1 MNAQVAANR
10 DQNLANLATQSA
22 NVPAQQMQM
31 LQQERQHDLQA
42 YQAQAN
48 VSLQA
53 QQLAQQRAAAGR
65 SGGSGGNGGSN
76 DNSWMFK
83 YLNDEDKKLYEQ
95 HNIGALYDWDE
106 DAKQFV
112 AKPSAKK
119 FLEFAGQ
126 PEVLTKDSKDEKV
139 QTAYRYAAAYR
150 TSLMDQVKEQPK

>member
-31 LQQERQHDLQA
+31 LQQERQQDLQA

-53 QQLAQQRAAAGR
+53 QQLAQQRAAGR
-65 SGGSGGNGGSN
+65 SGGSSGSN

-95 HNIGALYDWDE
+95 HDIGALYDWSE
-106 DAKQFV
+106 EEKQFV
-112 AKPSAKK
+112 AKASAKK
-119 FLEFAGQ
+119 FLQFAGF
-126 PEVLTKDSKDEKV
+126 PETLTKDSKDEKV
-139 QTAYRYAAAYR
+139 QAAFRSATTYR
-150 TSLMDQVKEQPK
+150 TALEEQLKEQPK